1 MKNYKEELTR
11 WLNDLNYV
19 KTDEE
24 VKIHNKAMTKI
35 GKLFKDIKELE
46 DKSFLLDLLY
56 IDNKRAQV
64 SIAARCIWLGVYVE
78 EAIQVLQSYIND
90 DNWQIRLTSKTL
102 LERYEK
108 NGYLTFCD
116 D

>member
-24 VKIHNKAMTKI
+24 VRIHNRAMTKI
-35 GKLFKDIKELE
+35 GKLFKEIKLLE
-46 DKSFLLDLLY
+46 DKSFLRDLLY
-56 IDNKRAQV
+56 IDSKRAQV
-64 SIAARCIWLGVYVE
+64 SVAARCIWLGVYVE
-78 EAIQVLQSYIND
+78 EAIQILQKYKD
-90 DNWQIRLTSKTL
+90 DENCQISLISEKL

-108 NGYLTFCD
+108 NGYLTFHD
-116 D
+116 

>member
-1 MKNYKEELTR
+1 MRNYKEELTK

-24 VKIHNKAMTKI
+24 VKIHNRAMTKI
-35 GKLFKDIKELE
+35 GKLFKEITLLE

-56 IDNKRAQV
+56 IDKKRAQV
-64 SIAARCIWLGVYVE
+64 HVAARCIWLGVYVE
-78 EAIQVLQSYIND
+78 EAIQILESYKND
-90 DNWQIRLTSKTL
+90 DNWQISLTSKTL

-108 NGYLTFCD
+108 QGYLTFND
-116 D
+116 

>member
-24 VKIHNKAMTKI
+24 VRIHNRAMTKI
-35 GKLFKDIKELE
+35 GKLFKEIKLLE
-46 DKSFLLDLLY
+46 DKSFLLELLY
-56 IDNKRAQV
+56 IDSKLAQV
-64 SIAARCIWLGVYVE
+64 TVAARCIWLGIYVE
-78 EAIQVLQSYIND
+78 EAIQILQKYKD
-90 DNWQIRLTSKTL
+90 DENWQISLNSKVL

-108 NGYLTFCD
+108 NGYLTFHD
-116 D
+116 

>member
-64 SIAARCIWLGVYVE
+64 SVAARCIWLGVYVE
-78 EAIQVLQSYIND
+78 EAIQILQNYKND
-90 DNWQIRLTSKTL
+90 DNWQISLTSKTL
-102 LERYEK
+102 LDRYEK
-108 NGYLTFCD
+108 NGYLTFVD
-116 D
+116 